1 MTFMVNFSIETN
13 PVPKGRPRFRRTK
26 TFITTY
32 TPKKTLD
39 FEGLVRKHSQEAMG
53 PTEPLETPVW
63 IALYFRLPIPASY
76 SKKRKEACLSGS
88 EKPIS
93 MRGGDIDNLAKAVL
107 DGMNGVVFKDDCQIT
122 VMHCTK
128 IYSNVP
134 GVNIL
139 VKEDLE

>member
-1 MTFMVNFSIETN
+1 MTFMVNFSIETD

-39 FEGLVRKHSQEAMG
+39 FEGLVRMHSQKAMG

-63 IALYFRLPIPASY
+63 VALYFRLPIPASY

-88 EKPIS
+88 EKPIK
-93 MRGGDIDNLAKAVL
+93 RPDLDNLIKSVL
-107 DGMNGVVFKDDCQIT
+107 DGMNGVVFKDDSQIT

-128 IYSNVP
+128 VYSNVP
-134 GVNIL
+134 GVNIV

>member
-1 MTFMVNFSIETN
+1 MTFMVNFSIEAN

-39 FEGLVRKHSQEAMG
+39 FEDLVRQHAKEAMG
-53 PTEPLETPVW
+53 PTDLLETPVW

-76 SKKRKEACLSGS
+76 SKKRSEACLNGS
-88 EKPIS
+88 EKPIK
-93 MRGGDIDNLAKAVL
+93 RPDLDNLIKSVL
-107 DGMNGVVFKDDCQIT
+107 DGMNGVVFKDDSQIT

-128 IYSNVP
+128 VYSNVP
-134 GVNIL
+134 GVNIV

>member
-1 MTFMVNFSIETN
+1 MTFMVCFDIEGN

-39 FEGLVRKHSQEAMG
+39 FEDQVKKASQESMG
-53 PTEPLETPVW
+53 NVEPLETP
-63 IALYFRLPIPASY
+63 IAVYLYFRLPIPQSY
-76 SKKRKEACLSGS
+76 SKKATEACLKGS
-88 EKPIS
+88 QRHVKRP
-93 MRGGDIDNLAKAVL
+93 DLDNLAKSVL
-107 DGMNGVVFKDDCQIT
+107 DGMNGIVFKDDSQIT
-122 VMHCTK
+122 SLHCTK
-128 IYSNVP
+128 VYSNVA

>member
-63 IALYFRLPIPASY
+63 IALYFRLPIPESY

-88 EKPIS
+88 EKPIK
-93 MRGGDIDNLAKAVL
+93 RPDIDNLVKSVL

-128 IYSNVP
+128 TYSNVP

>member
-1 MTFMVNFSIETN
+1 MTFMVCFDIEAN

-39 FEGLVRKHSQEAMG
+39 FEDIVRQDSKKSMG
-53 PTEPLETPVW
+53 TMEPLETPISVY
-63 IALYFRLPIPASY
+63 LYFRLPIPQSY
-76 SKKRKEACLSGS
+76 SKKRTEACLSGS
-88 EKPIS
+88 ERHIKRP
-93 MRGGDIDNLAKAVL
+93 DLDNLAKSVL
-107 DGMNGVVFKDDCQIT
+107 DGMNGVVFKDDSQIT
-122 VMHCTK
+122 SLHCTK
-128 IYSNVP
+128 VYSNVA

>member
-1 MTFMVNFSIETN
+1 MTFMVCFDIQGN
-13 PVPKGRPRFRRTK
+13 PIPKGRPRFRRTK

-53 PTEPLETPVW
+53 GADLLETPV
-63 IALYFRLPIPASY
+63 AVYLYFRLPIPDSY
-76 SKKRKEACLSGS
+76 SKKAKEACLTGQN
-88 EKPIS
+88 KHIKRP
-93 MRGGDIDNLAKAVL
+93 DLDNLVKSVL
-107 DGMNGVVFKDDCQIT
+107 DGMNGVVFKDDSQIT

-128 IYSNVP
+128 VYSNVP
-134 GVNIL
+134 GVNIV

>member
-1 MTFMVNFSIETN
+1 MTFMVCFDIEGN

-39 FEGLVRKHSQEAMG
+39 FEDQVKKASQDSMG
-53 PTEPLETPVW
+53 NVEPLETPISVY
-63 IALYFRLPIPASY
+63 LYFRLPIPQSY
-76 SKKRKEACLSGS
+76 SKKAIEACLKGS
-88 EKPIS
+88 QRHVKRP
-93 MRGGDIDNLAKAVL
+93 DLDNLAKSVL
-107 DGMNGVVFKDDCQIT
+107 DGMNGIVFKDDSQIT
-122 VMHCTK
+122 SLHCTK
-128 IYSNVP
+128 VYSNVA

>member
-1 MTFMVNFSIETN
+1 MTFMVNFSIETD

-39 FEGLVRKHSQEAMG
+39 FEGLVRMHSQEAMG

-63 IALYFRLPIPASY
+63 IALYFRLSIPASY

-88 EKPIS
+88 EKPIK
-93 MRGGDIDNLAKAVL
+93 RPDLDNLIKSVL
-107 DGMNGVVFKDDCQIT
+107 DGMNGVVFKDDSQIT

-128 IYSNVP
+128 VYSNVP
-134 GVNIL
+134 GVNIV

>member
-1 MTFMVNFSIETN
+1 MTFMVCFDIEAN

-39 FEGLVRKHSQEAMG
+39 FEDIVRQDSKKSMG
-53 PTEPLETPVW
+53 TMEPLETPISVY
-63 IALYFRLPIPASY
+63 LYFRLPIPQSY
-76 SKKRKEACLSGS
+76 SKKAVEACLKGS
-88 EKPIS
+88 RHIKRP
-93 MRGGDIDNLAKAVL
+93 DLDNLAKSVL
-107 DGMNGVVFKDDCQIT
+107 DGMNGVVFKDDSQIT
-122 VMHCTK
+122 SLHCTK
-128 IYSNVP
+128 VYSNVA